1 MPRNKSPALKKKLA
15 KKMNQNRRMPIFVI
29 AKTARRVMRNNKQR
43 NWRRR
48 KMKLKVD

>member
-1 MPRNKSPALKKKLA
+1 MKKKLA

-29 AKTARRVMRNNKQR
+29 AKTARRVMRNTKQR

-48 KMKLKVD
+48 KLKLKVD